1 MSAKV
6 QNNMQKQGKFRK
18 KLCYLTIEVGVDE
31 CKCATFLLDICK
43 EKVPKIVL
51 GFSGYLGR

>member
-6 QNNMQKQGKFRK
+6 QNNMQKQGNFRK

-31 CKCATFLLDICK
+31 CECATFSLDICK

-51 GFSGYLGR
+51 GFSGHLGR